1 MQRFF
6 VSGYPKSGTTY
17 LQMLLDAHPA
27 INCPSE
33 QSLVHLAKPLTRLA
47 RAYQATIEGMDRRTG
62 GQGVRFDSRGF
73 VVATLRAAIVH
84 LMESGA
90 GDGTTHCGIND
101 NTMALNGETIA
112 ELMPRARF
120 VFIVRDPREIA
131 LSLWHHKRRTEP
143 GFAEAGTT
151 IEETSA
157 FVARTWSSQIGQF
170 DDFRRRWPRRSH
182 LVRYEDLRGTDR
194 DRHLEAVLAFLGASA
209 AGATLA
215 AMWQATDFATLRQRE
230 RERDGPGAGFFRSG
244 RTESWRT
251 ELSPAGREAIDG
263 GAAEAMAL
271 IGYKPGA

>member
-47 RAYQATIEGMDRRTG
+47 RSYRTTIEGMDRRTG

-73 VVATLRAAIVH
+73 VAATLRAAIAH

-90 GDGTTHCGIND
+90 GEGTTHCGIND

-112 ELMPRARF
+112 QLMPRARF

-151 IEETSA
+151 IEEISD
-157 FVARTWSSQIGQF
+157 FVARTWSSQMMRF
-170 DDFRRRWPRRSH
+170 DGFRRRWPRRSH
-182 LVRYEDLRGTDR
+182 LVRYEDLRGTGR
-194 DRHLEAVLAFLGASA
+194 DQHLEAVLAFLGASA
-209 AGATLA
+209 AHPVLA
-215 AMWQATDFATLRQRE
+215 GMWQATDFAALRERE
-230 RERDGPGAGFFRSG
+230 RERDGADAGFFRSG
-244 RTESWRT
+244 RTESWRG
-251 ELSPAGREAIDG
+251 ELSPAGRAAIDS
-263 GAAEAMAL
+263 GAAGAMAL
-271 IGYKPGA
+271 FGYAPGA